1 MFRCF
6 TTSRGILVPAAAVA
20 IGGYLLIWHGA
31 HVAVALP
38 ILVLLACPFM
48 HFFMYGRHGHH
59 HGRSGDTDK
68 PSASPHQSDNKGD

>member
-6 TTSRGILVPAAAVA
+6 TTPPGIFFLAAAVA

-38 ILVLLACPFM
+38 ILVVLACPFM
-48 HFFMYGRHGHH
+48 HFFMHGGYGHH
-59 HGRSGDTDK
+59 HGNSGDTDK
-68 PSASPHQSDNKGD
+68 PSASSQQSENKGD

>member
-6 TTSRGILVPAAAVA
+6 TTSRGILVLAAAVA

-48 HFFMYGRHGHH
+48 HLFMHGGHGHH
-59 HGRSGDTDK
+59 HGHGGNADE
-68 PSASPHQSDNKGD
+68 PSASPTQTNRKKQ